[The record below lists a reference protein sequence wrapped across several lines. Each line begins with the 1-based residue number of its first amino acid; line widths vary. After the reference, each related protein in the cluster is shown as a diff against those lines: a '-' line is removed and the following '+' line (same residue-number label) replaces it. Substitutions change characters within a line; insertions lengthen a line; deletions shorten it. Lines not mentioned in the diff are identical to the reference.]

1 LHDTHPCCIATS
13 LLVLL
18 VLRSWAVGPSSS
30 ECIST
35 HLAPVPTITH
45 AAPPPSLVPPPPP
58 PVQVWRPGVDPMAED
73 EELDYDPTA
82 YDCLH
87 KFALEWPC
95 LSFDFVRDELG
106 GPRSTFPHTV
116 FMVAGTQVIGAL
128 GGGDERCA
136 RQQGGGAQSL

>member
-1 LHDTHPCCIATS
+1 
-13 LLVLL
+13 
-18 VLRSWAVGPSSS
+18 
-30 ECIST
+30 
-35 HLAPVPTITH
+35 
-45 AAPPPSLVPPPPP
+45 
-58 PVQVWRPGVDPMAED
+58 MAED